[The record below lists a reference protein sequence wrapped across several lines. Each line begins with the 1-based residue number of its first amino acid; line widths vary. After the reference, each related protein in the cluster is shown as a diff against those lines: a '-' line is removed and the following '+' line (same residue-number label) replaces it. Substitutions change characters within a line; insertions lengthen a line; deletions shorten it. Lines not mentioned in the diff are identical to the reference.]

1 LSEEVRH
8 PEQFC
13 QIPDF
18 PALHS
23 PRRQSIDFQ
32 ARLVFFWTG
41 ITARQ
46 EMHKFLAKCDEALSE
61 ITAQGRYRRF
71 VALEK
76 LADRFPYYQVTM
88 EGKILNI
95 LVWSSNDYLSMGTDP
110 AVIEASIEAARR
122 MGVGAGGTRNIA
134 GSSPLHVALEEELA
148 DLHGKDTA
156 LLFTSG
162 YVSNQA
168 TLSAIV
174 KSLPN
179 WQVFSDAMN
188 HNSMIVGIKDGR
200 NATVHIF
207 KHNDVSDLERLLAAA
222 PVDAPKLIVFESVY
236 SMEGDIAP
244 LRAICDLAE
253 KYNALTY
260 LDEVHAVGMYGRH
273 GGGISERDGV
283 AHRITIIEGTLAKA
297 FGCHGGY
304 ITGDFKVLDYIRS
317 VAPGFI
323 FTTALPPPV
332 VAAALTS
339 IRLLKGDQG
348 RRDRLFERA
357 ATLKSKFLFA
367 GLPVMPSESHI
378 VPLMIGDA
386 AKATQVSMRLLR
398 EFGMYATPINYPT
411 VPSGSE
417 RLRFTPGP
425 KHSDAMMDD
434 LVAALRHILL
444 ETPLAVEQI

>member
-1 LSEEVRH
+1 
-8 PEQFC
+8 
-13 QIPDF
+13 
-18 PALHS
+18 
-23 PRRQSIDFQ
+23 
-32 ARLVFFWTG
+32 
-41 ITARQ
+41 
-46 EMHKFLAKCDEALSE
+46 MHKFLAKCDEALAA

-76 LADRFPYYQVTM
+76 LADRFPYYRVTM
-88 EGKILNI
+88 EGRTQNI
-95 LVWSSNDYLSMGTDP
+95 LVWSSNDYLAMGTDP
-110 AVIEASIEAARR
+110 EVIAASVDAAQR
-122 MGVGAGGTRNIA
+122 MGAGAGGTRNIA

-148 DLHGKDTA
+148 DLHGKDAA

-168 TLSAIV
+168 SLGAILN
-174 KSLPN
+174 SLQD
-179 WQVFSDAMN
+179 WQVFSDAKN

-200 NATVHIF
+200 QAAVNIF
-207 KHNDVSDLERLLAAA
+207 KHNDLADLERLLAAA
-222 PVDAPKLIVFESVY
+222 PADAPKLIVFESVY
-236 SMEGDIAP
+236 SMDGDIAP
-244 LRAICDLAE
+244 IGAICDLAD

-273 GGGISERDGV
+273 GGGVSERDGV
-283 AHRITIIEGTLAKA
+283 AQRVTIIEGTLAKA

-323 FTTALPPPV
+323 FTTALPPPT

-339 IRLLKGDQG
+339 IRVLKADHG
-348 RRDRLFERA
+348 RRALLFNRA
-357 ATLKSKFLFA
+357 ETLKAKFAAA

-378 VPLMIGDA
+378 VPLIIGNA
-386 AKATQVSMRLLR
+386 AKATEVSMRLIR

-411 VPSGSE
+411 VAAGTE

-425 KHSDAMMDD
+425 KHTEAMMDE
-434 LVAALRHILL
+434 LVAALQHILL
-444 ETPLAVEQI
+444 GHPVRAEVK